1 MKIYNPKAPS
11 HYNKYWSLE
20 DNEPEV
26 KEMAESILLH
36 YIQSWGQNNKKRLD
50 TLAKVANKI
59 GFNVAIV
66 KKNKEFL
73 FKVSTKETE
82 RFNDFREKI
91 RDIGRGNFENEVVQ
105 IVSIIKEF
113 YVKRKWWQ
121 SWKIKNIKNKNKS

>member
-20 DNEPEV
+20 DDEPEV

-105 IVSIIKEF
+105 IASIIKEF
-113 YVKRKWWQ
+113 CIKKKWWQ
-121 SWKIKNIKNKNKS
+121 FWK

>member
-59 GFNVAIV
+59 GFNIKVI
-66 KKNKEFL
+66 KNKKEFF
-73 FKVSTKETE
+73 FKVNTQKTE
-82 RFNDFREKI
+82 RFNAFRNKI
-91 RDIGRGNFENEVVQ
+91 RNINKGNFENEVVQ
-105 IVSIIKEF
+105 IASIIKEF
-113 YVKRKWWQ
+113 HVKKKWWQ
-121 SWKIKNIKNKNKS
+121 FWEINK